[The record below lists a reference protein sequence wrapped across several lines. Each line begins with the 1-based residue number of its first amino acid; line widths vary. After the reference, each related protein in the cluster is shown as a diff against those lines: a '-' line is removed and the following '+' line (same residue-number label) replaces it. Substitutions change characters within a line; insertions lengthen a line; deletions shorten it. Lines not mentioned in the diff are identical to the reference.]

1 MRNQIPEV
9 VILRLPLYA
18 RSLALLTEAGTEIVS
33 SQELAE
39 RLGVSSAQI
48 RKDLSYFGRFGK
60 QGKGYNVKRL
70 LGELRQILGLDQQ
83 WSMALVGVGRLGRAI
98 LNYEGFATQGFTV
111 VAAFDIS
118 PRQKGTKIGDLE
130 VQDLAELKATV
141 KERNIDIGIV
151 AVPAS
156 RAQEVINLLVACDIK
171 AILNYTPIV
180 AQVPPFVLVRDINPV
195 LSLES
200 MTFYLKK

>member
-1 MRNQIPEV
+1 MQNQIPEV

-18 RSLALLTEAGTEIVS
+18 RSLALLRDAGVEVVS

-83 WSMALVGVGRLGRAI
+83 WAMALVGVGRLGRAI
-98 LNYEGFATQGFTV
+98 LNYEGFAPQGFKV
-111 VAAFDIS
+111 AAAFDID
-118 PRQKGTKIGDLE
+118 PRQKGKKVGDLV
-130 VQDLAELKATV
+130 VQDLLELKATV
-141 KERNIDIGIV
+141 KERDIDIGIV
-151 AVPAS
+151 AVPSS
-156 RAQEVINLLVACDIK
+156 RAQDVVNLLVASGIK
-171 AILNYTPIV
+171 AILNYTPLV
-180 AQVPPFVLVRDINPV
+180 AQVPRSVLVRDINPV
-195 LSLES
+195 LALES
-200 MTFYLKK
+200 MTFYLK